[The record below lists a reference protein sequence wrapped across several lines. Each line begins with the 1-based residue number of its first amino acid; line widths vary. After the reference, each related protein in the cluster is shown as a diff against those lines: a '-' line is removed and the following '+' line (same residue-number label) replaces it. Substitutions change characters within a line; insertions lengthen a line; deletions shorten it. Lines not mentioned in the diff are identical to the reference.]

1 MPQTRRSALKTLAL
15 AAGASALHLDASGQA
30 AGWPQDVP
38 LPPDPLRPQYHLQP
52 LRGWMNDPCGPIFW
66 RGEYHMFHQY
76 NPHAAVWGDMNW
88 AHAVSKDMVHWRRL
102 PVALSPTRG
111 SADSEGCFTGTAVV
125 HDGVPTF
132 IYTGVQT
139 VAKGDA
145 TLADGNNT
153 FRETQCLATSTD
165 PSLRVWKKLP
175 QPVIPTPP
183 PGMQVTGFR
192 DPSPFRFPKGF
203 HKNPK
208 DDVWYLV
215 VASGIPQVGGNI
227 LLYRSPD
234 LRAWEYLHPLIQ
246 GTWRGTPGA
255 NPVDTG
261 EMWECPDFF
270 FLGDKFVLIHSTEG
284 KTLWQTGVVDPA
296 TLLFLPERTGELDYG
311 KAAYYA
317 PKSQLDADGNRILW
331 GWIPET
337 RPEAEFSKAGWS
349 GMMSLPRVL
358 TVEGGELRFAPAAQ
372 TKSLRGTANR
382 DAARLTDTAQEFLC
396 VLQTGGQAPAT
407 DAASG
412 TSPSDTYTIADPAGP
427 LVELRFRAG
436 QGATIVLIGDR
447 RVEVPGGLG
456 ESASLHLFCDN
467 SVIEVFLDGRVCVTQ
482 RFYARTAGQPV
493 VRLTL
498 PGPWSV
504 AKPQSFPIRTIWT

>member
-1 MPQTRRSALKTLAL
+1 MPQTRRSALKAIAL
-15 AAGASALHLDASGQA
+15 AASASALHLDAFAQA
-30 AGWPQDVP
+30 APWPESTP

-139 VAKGDA
+139 VARPDA
-145 TLADGNNT
+145 TLADGNNN

-165 PSLRVWKKLP
+165 PSLRTWKKLP
-175 QPVIPTPP
+175 QPVVATPP

-208 DDVWYLV
+208 DDVWYMV

-234 LRAWEYLHPLIQ
+234 LRTWEYLHPLIQ
-246 GTWRGTPGA
+246 GTWGGTPGK

-270 FLGDKFVLIHSTEG
+270 FLDGKFVLIHSTEG

-296 TLLFLPERTGELDYG
+296 TLLFLAERKGELDYG
-311 KAAYYA
+311 HGTFYA

-337 RPEAEFSKAGWS
+337 RSQAEYSKAGWS

-358 TVEGGELRFAPAAQ
+358 TVEGGELRFAPASQ
-372 TKSLRGTANR
+372 TKSLRGTANG
-382 DAARLTDTAQEFLC
+382 DAAKLGDTSQEFLC
-396 VLQTGGQAPAT
+396 TLQSASSAAAPAQPY
-407 DAASG
+407 S
-412 TSPSDTYTIADPAGP
+412 IADTAGP
-427 LVELRFRAG
+427 LVEIHFKTD
-436 QGATIVLIGDR
+436 QSPTTVLIDDR
-447 RVEVPGGLG
+447 RIEVPGGLG
-456 ESASLHLFCDN
+456 DRSSLQLFCDN
-467 SVIEVFLDGRVCVTQ
+467 SVVEIFLGGRICVTR
-482 RFYARTAGQPV
+482 RFYSRTPSQPV
-493 VRLTL
+493 VTLTL
-498 PGPWSV
+498 PGSWSV
-504 AKPQSFPIRTIWT
+504 SKPQSFPIKTIWT